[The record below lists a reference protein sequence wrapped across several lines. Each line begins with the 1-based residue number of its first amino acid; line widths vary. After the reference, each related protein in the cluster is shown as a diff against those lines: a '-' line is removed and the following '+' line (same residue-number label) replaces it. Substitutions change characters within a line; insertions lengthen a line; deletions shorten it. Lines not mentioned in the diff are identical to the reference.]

1 MSKCP
6 RRLRPVE
13 AATDRRGERQTH
25 ADPQAHQPQVGG
37 HVAVRDQGD
46 GVKRRGEAEQ
56 RVGGIEVL
64 WVACIHA
71 LLCVVVEVDGCACLV
86 VVGIFGVGQVCHACG
101 GHVLYMRTRV
111 KKLEKKLEKSEVRS
125 SGI

>member
-1 MSKCP
+1 MLVVHVRP
-6 RRLRPVE
+6 LRPE
-13 AATDRRGERQTH
+13 QAATGRGGESEAH
-25 ADPQAHQPQVGG
+25 GDPQANEPQVGA
-37 HVAVRDQGD
+37 HVAVRDEGD
-46 GVKRRGEAEQ
+46 GVKGRGEAEQ

-64 WVACIHA
+64 WLAGVDA
-71 LLCVVVEVDGCACLV
+71 LLCVVVEEDGARLLVGWVD
-86 VVGIFGVGQVCHACG
+86 VGRVCHAYD

>member
-6 RRLRPVE
+6 RRLRPE
-13 AATDRRGERQTH
+13 QAATDGRGERQTH

-46 GVKRRGEAEQ
+46 GVKGRGEAEQ

-64 WVACIHA
+64 WVAGVDA

-86 VVGIFGVGQVCHACG
+86 VVGIFGVCHAWRRC
-101 GHVLYMRTRV
+101 VLYMRTRV
-111 KKLEKKLEKSEVRS
+111 KKLEKSDVRS